1 MPRPATADATLVA
14 DVRARLGAAARDG
27 DRADV
32 GSHVRDALRSRG
44 AVLGSRALEQV
55 VADVRAHVLGAGPL
69 QPFLDDPAVT
79 DVLVNGPGDVWV
91 DRGAG
96 LEPVDVDLGGAASLR
111 ELAVRLAAAGGQR
124 LDDASPLVDA
134 RLPDG
139 TRLHAVIEPVCTS
152 GAVISLRVLRSAVL
166 GVDALDASGA
176 FPAGARQTLEAL
188 VRARANVLVS
198 GATGTGKTTLLAALL
213 ALVPAE
219 QRIVCIEEAR
229 ELAPAHPHVVHLTA
243 RQANVEDAGEVT
255 LSALVRAA
263 LRMRP
268 DRIVL
273 GECRGPEVRDMLL
286 ALNTGHEGGWATV
299 HANSPGDVPARLDAL
314 AGLAGMTSAS
324 MAAQAASALDA
335 VVHLQRRGRR
345 RQVAG
350 IGAVV
355 RDGDRLVVQDALAW
369 DERGETVRGP
379 GWERLAERVGLLE
392 PGVTPA
398 HDGPAHGGPARA
410 WPSPG
415 LTVSQLR
422 AGLA

>member
-1 MPRPATADATLVA
+1 MTTPRPAAVDATLVA

-32 GSHVRDALRSRG
+32 AAHVRDALRSRR
-44 AVLGSRALEQV
+44 AVLGSRALESV

-79 DVLVNGPGDVWV
+79 DVLVNGPGEVWV
-91 DRGAG
+91 DRGDG
-96 LEPVDVDLGGAASLR
+96 LAREAVDLGGPSALR

-152 GAVISLRVLRSAVL
+152 GALISLRVLRSAAL
-166 GVDALDASGA
+166 GIDALDAAGA
-176 FPAGARQTLEAL
+176 FPSGARDVLEAL

-198 GATGTGKTTLLAALL
+198 GATGTGKTTLLAAIL

-229 ELAPAHPHVVHLTA
+229 ELAPVHPHVVHLTA
-243 RQANVEDAGEVT
+243 RQANVERAGEVT
-255 LSALVRAA
+255 LSTLVRAA

-345 RQVAG
+345 REIAG

-355 RDGDRLVVQDALAW
+355 RDGDRLVVQDALTW
-369 DERGETVRGP
+369 DEGGEPVRGP
-379 GWERLAERVGLLE
+379 GWGPLAG
-392 PGVTPA
+392 
-398 HDGPAHGGPARA
+398 
-410 WPSPG
+410 
-415 LTVSQLR
+415 R
-422 AGLA
+422 AGVA

>member
-1 MPRPATADATLVA
+1 MTGRSPAQIDATLVA
-14 DVRARLGAAARDG
+14 DVRSRLGSAARDG
-27 DRADV
+27 ARADV
-32 GSHVRDALRSRG
+32 GTHVREALRGRG
-44 AVLGSRALEQV
+44 AVLGSRALDRV
-55 VADVRAHVLGAGPL
+55 IADVRAHVLGAGPL
-69 QPFLDDPAVT
+69 QVYLDDPTVT
-79 DVLVNGPGDVWV
+79 DVLVNGPGEVWV
-91 DRGAG
+91 DRGGGVERVA
-96 LEPVDVDLGGAASLR
+96 VDLGGPTALR

-152 GAVISLRVLRSAVL
+152 GAVISLRVLRGASLDIAN
-166 GVDALDASGA
+166 LDAAGA
-176 FPAGARQTLEAL
+176 FGPGGRDVLEAL
-188 VRARANVLVS
+188 VRTRANVLVS

-213 ALVPAE
+213 ALVPPE

-243 RQANVEDAGEVT
+243 RQANVEHAGEVT

-299 HANSPGDVPARLDAL
+299 HANSPADVPARLDAL

-335 VVHLQRRGRR
+335 VVHLRRRDGRR
-345 RQVAG
+345 EVAAVG
-350 IGAVV
+350 VVV

-369 DERGETVRGP
+369 PRGTGPVRGP
-379 GWERLAERVGLLE
+379 GWAVLAARVGMAQ
-392 PGVTPA
+392 G
-398 HDGPAHGGPARA
+398 
-410 WPSPG
+410 
-415 LTVSQLR
+415 
-422 AGLA
+422 

>member
-1 MPRPATADATLVA
+1 MTRPAVDATLVA

-27 DRADV
+27 ERADV
-32 GSHVRDALRSRG
+32 GLHVRDALRSRG
-44 AVLGSRALEQV
+44 AVLGSRALESV
-55 VADVRAHVLGAGPL
+55 VADVRAHVLGAGLL

-79 DVLVNGPGDVWV
+79 DVLVNGPGEVWV

-96 LEPVDVDLGGAASLR
+96 LDRVHVDLGGPAALR

-152 GAVISLRVLRSAVL
+152 GALISLRVLRSAAL
-166 GVDALDASGA
+166 GIDALDAAGA
-176 FPAGARQTLEAL
+176 FPPGARATLEAL

-198 GATGTGKTTLLAALL
+198 GATGTGKTTLLAAVL
-213 ALVPAE
+213 ALVPPE

-229 ELAPAHPHVVHLTA
+229 ELAPVHPHVVHLTA
-243 RQANVEDAGEVT
+243 RQVNVEQAGEVT

-345 RQVAG
+345 REIAG

-355 RDGDRLVVQDALAW
+355 RDGDRLVVEDALTW
-369 DERGETVRGP
+369 DDGVPVRGP
-379 GWERLAERVGLLE
+379 GWDGLVARLGRPSLVGLDDAVVAVVR
-392 PGVTPA
+392 GIA
-398 HDGPAHGGPARA
+398 
-410 WPSPG
+410 
-415 LTVSQLR
+415 
-422 AGLA
+422 